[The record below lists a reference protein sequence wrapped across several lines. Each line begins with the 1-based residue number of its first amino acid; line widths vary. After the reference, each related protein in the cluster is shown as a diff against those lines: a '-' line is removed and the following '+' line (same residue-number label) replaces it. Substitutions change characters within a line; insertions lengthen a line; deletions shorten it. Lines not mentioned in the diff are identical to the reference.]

1 MIQLNPIKT
10 PLQFEQNNG
19 LESWKETFS
28 EHGGL
33 DVESGAFVPLRN
45 IQNMLNQND
54 TSAVNYVLDSI
65 AGASEYGSINLET
78 YPDFKSLFARPREIK
93 YFLQALEEYAECFW
107 LNERHMHAFF
117 NKMIHDEMDCISYA
131 SIANWLEENAE

>member
-10 PLQFEQNNG
+10 PLQFEQTNG
-19 LESWKETFS
+19 IESWKVTFS

-33 DVESGAFVPLRN
+33 DVETGAFAPLKN
-45 IQNMLNQND
+45 IRKMLNEND

-65 AGASEYGSINLET
+65 AGASEYGSIKLEN
-78 YPDFKSLFARPREIK
+78 YADFKRLFTKSREIK
-93 YFLQALEEYAECFW
+93 DFLQALEEYAECFW
-107 LNERHMHAFF
+107 LNERHLHAFF
-117 NKMIHDEMDCISYA
+117 NKLIHDEMDCISYS